1 MYHQDSKGF
10 KQETHQLGNR
20 ILSKKMKRMI
30 SIRLQ
35 GKPTN
40 ITIIQ
45 IYARTTEAEESV
57 IDAFYMDLQQILDD
71 VPKKDTDNPE
81 QEEKQLD
88 IAKHFGNRK
97 EKARSESKWKQTRLR
112 KGQRRISTC
121 SKKGQRKTNYT
132 RITRRKSMEQKI

>member
-1 MYHQDSKGF
+1 
-10 KQETHQLGNR
+10 
-20 ILSKKMKRMI
+20 MI

-45 IYARTTEAEESV
+45 IYAPTTEAEESV

-97 EKARSESKWKQTRLR
+97 
-112 KGQRRISTC
+112 
-121 SKKGQRKTNYT
+121 
-132 RITRRKSMEQKI
+132 